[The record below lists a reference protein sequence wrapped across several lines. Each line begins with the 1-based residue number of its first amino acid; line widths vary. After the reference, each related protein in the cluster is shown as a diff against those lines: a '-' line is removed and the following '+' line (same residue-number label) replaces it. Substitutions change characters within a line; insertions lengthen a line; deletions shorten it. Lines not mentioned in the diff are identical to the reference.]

1 MSLIRLLQRK
11 PNGEI
16 VFHEP
21 TSGNVPAYAI
31 LSHTWG
37 KEEVVYQDIQVGVDM
52 SKTVNK
58 AGWRKI
64 QFCGKQ
70 AAVDGLEYFW
80 VDTCC
85 IDKKNAVELGTAINS
100 MFRWY
105 QNATRCYVYLS
116 DVSKPDTRVDDQR
129 AWEEAFRNS
138 RWFTRGWTLQE
149 LIAPRLVDFFSS
161 EGGRLGSKLSL
172 ESQIYEVTGIA
183 NKALRGDALSNFSIK
198 ERRSWAERRNTTIEE
213 DAAYCLIGIFDVS
226 MVLNYGER
234 RDQAFRRL
242 EDEIHRLYMGVDFE
256 QFAVELNLA
265 SFPEATQFVAREK
278 ELSKIHELL
287 QDHSSRSCVILH
299 GLGGM
304 GKTQLAITYARRHKE
319 KYTAIFWLNAN
330 DEDSLKLSFRDVVQ
344 QVLRYHPSTSVLSS
358 VDQDK
363 DLDQVVSA
371 VKAWLEFPRNS
382 NWLLIYDNFDNPKT
396 SGNPDSSAVD
406 IRQFLPRSDHG
417 SVIITTR
424 SSQVRQGERIHIQ
437 KLSDVREGLEIVS
450 NISGRKGIEKD
461 PNAIA
466 LVKELDGL
474 PLALSTAGAYL
485 EHLKLQTTSPLLD
498 SYEDRKLHTTW
509 QITFDR
515 IQQQNPASAKLLK
528 LWAYFDRQDLWFDL
542 FRHANSVDDEW
553 IQKLTKD
560 ELNFN
565 EAITLL
571 CTFGLVDPDRSP
583 QQQVGAR
590 GYMDDKL
597 DIKGLDWAFHNLG
610 DLFTNQ
616 GKLAEAE
623 KMYVRALQGCEEVL
637 GPDHTSTLDTVN
649 NLGLLYVDQGKLA
662 EAEKMYLRA
671 LQGKEEVLG
680 PDHTSTLFT
689 VNNLG
694 LLYVDQGKL
703 AEAEMMYVRAL
714 QGKEEALGPDH
725 TSTLNTIHNLGNLYR
740 DQGKL
745 AKAEKMYVRALQGYK
760 KALGPDHISTLDTV
774 HSLGILYANQG
785 KLAEAEKMYVRA
797 LQGKEEALGPDHTS
811 TLDTVHNLGTLYS
824 DQGKLAEAEAMYL
837 RALRGCEKA
846 LGPDHTST
854 LLTVNNLG
862 TLYKDQGKLAEAE
875 KMYLRALQ
883 GKEEAL
889 GPDHTS
895 TLDTVH
901 NLGTLYSDQGKLA
914 EAEAM
919 YLRALRGCEKAL
931 GPDHTSTLLTVNNL
945 GLLYVDQG
953 KLVEAEK
960 MYVRALQ
967 GYKEALGPDHT
978 STLNTVHNLGEL
990 YSNQGKL
997 VEAEAMFTRALQG
1010 FEEALGPNHTSTFYT
1025 VCHLGN
1031 LYRLQHQL
1039 AKAEI
1044 MIRRAMK
1051 GFEDTFGPKHTST
1064 LLTIYNLGMLYADQG
1079 KLAKAEAMYE
1089 RALQG
1094 YEDAVSLELALSYLP
1109 ALNTVFAFGDLYSQT
1124 DRINMARA
1132 MYNRALSGYATVQG
1146 PSSKRCKQLEDRLQA
1161 LQAAS
1166 AESKVGQDEFTKSG
1180 AAKSRSF
1187 KQKLRQLGSRLNIR

>member
-16 VFHEP
+16 VFREP

-37 KEEVVYQDIQVGVDM
+37 KEEVVFQDIQVGVDM

-58 AGWRKI
+58 TGWRKI

-100 MFRWY
+100 MFRW
-105 QNATRCYVYLS
+105 
-116 DVSKPDTRVDDQR
+116 VDDQR
-129 AWEEAFRNS
+129 AWEEAFMNS
-138 RWFTRGWTLQE
+138 RLFTRGWTLQE

-183 NKALRGDALSNFSIK
+183 NKALRGDVLSNFSIK

-226 MVLNYGER
+226 MVPNYGER

-242 EDEIHRLYMGVDFE
+242 EDEIHRLYKGVDFE
-256 QFAVELNLA
+256 QFTVGLNLV
-265 SFPEATQFVAREK
+265 SFPEATHFVAREK
-278 ELSKIHELL
+278 ELSKMHELL

-358 VDQDK
+358 VDQNK

-396 SGNPDSSAVD
+396 SGSPDSSAVN

-437 KLSDVREGLEIVS
+437 KLPDVREGLEIVS
-450 NISGRKGIEKD
+450 NVSGRKGIEKD
-461 PNAIA
+461 PDAIA

-485 EHLKLQTTSPLLD
+485 EHVTMSFSDYLRLYKTSWLKLQTTSPLLD

-590 GYMDDKL
+590 GYSVHSCVHSWIVFVLNKEWDKSLARLALACVASQVPSTNEKDWWLLQRRLLQNVTRQNVFIVDDKL
-597 DIKGLDWAFHNLG
+597 DIEGLDWASHNLG
-610 DLFTNQ
+610 VLFTNQ

-623 KMYVRALQGCEEVL
+623 KMYVRALQGCEEAL

-649 NLGLLYVDQGKLA
+649 NLGILYADQGRLAEAEKMYVRALHGYKKALGPDHTSILSTISNLGILYRGQGKLA

-671 LQGKEEVLG
+671 LQGCEE
-680 PDHTSTLFT
+680 
-689 VNNLG
+689 
-694 LLYVDQGKL
+694 
-703 AEAEMMYVRAL
+703 
-714 QGKEEALGPDH
+714 
-725 TSTLNTIHNLGNLYR
+725 
-740 DQGKL
+740 
-745 AKAEKMYVRALQGYK
+745 
-760 KALGPDHISTLDTV
+760 ALGPDHISTLSTV
-774 HSLGILYANQG
+774 NNLGILYADQG

-797 LQGKEEALGPDHTS
+797 LQGCEEALGPDHTS
-811 TLDTVHNLGTLYS
+811 TL
-824 DQGKLAEAEAMYL
+824 
-837 RALRGCEKA
+837 
-846 LGPDHTST
+846 ST
-854 LLTVNNLG
+854 I
-862 TLYKDQGKLAEAE
+862 
-875 KMYLRALQ
+875 
-883 GKEEAL
+883 
-889 GPDHTS
+889 
-895 TLDTVH
+895 
-901 NLGTLYSDQGKLA
+901 
-914 EAEAM
+914 
-919 YLRALRGCEKAL
+919 
-931 GPDHTSTLLTVNNL
+931 
-945 GLLYVDQG
+945 
-953 KLVEAEK
+953 
-960 MYVRALQ
+960 
-967 GYKEALGPDHT
+967 
-978 STLNTVHNLGEL
+978 HNLGEL

-1010 FEEALGPNHTSTFYT
+1010 CEEALGPNHTSTFYT
-1025 VCHLGN
+1025 HK
-1031 LYRLQHQL
+1031 L
-1039 AKAEI
+1039 AEAEI

-1051 GFEDTFGPKHTST
+1051 GFEDTLGPKHTST

-1094 YEDAVSLELALSYLP
+1094 YEDAVSLELTSSYSP
-1109 ALNTVFAFGDLYSQT
+1109 ALNTMFAFGDLYSQT
-1124 DRINMARA
+1124 NRIDMARA

-1180 AAKSRSF
+1180 VAKPKPF